1 MNDHNFTA
9 GAAIR
14 SHIRPLT
21 MDSLM
26 KLVPSAFAEHAAGNT
41 SDKYTYIPTHQ
52 IIEGLM
58 GEGWVPVKAQQSVAR
73 ILERKDFARHMIR
86 FQRPDSAPVVVGDV
100 FPEIIL
106 SNAHDGT
113 SAYRM
118 DAGLFR
124 LACSNGMCVSDASF
138 DKISIP
144 HRGDIRTQVIEA
156 SYRVIERMPELA
168 HEVKSFKDTMMP
180 ETHARA
186 FANAALELKYPTD
199 IDEES
204 GKRTR
209 TSPIEPW
216 QIVQPRR
223 NADRDEKNNLW
234 GVFNMV
240 QENLINGGVR
250 GRSAAGRR
258 TTTRSVKSV
267 TEDLRLNKALWTL
280 ATEMR
285 GILAGA

>member
-1 MNDHNFTA
+1 ME
-9 GAAIR
+9 
-14 SHIRPLT
+14 HIRPLSIDT
-21 MDSLM
+21 LQ
-26 KLVPSAFAEHAAGNT
+26 KLVPSAFAEHAAANT
-41 SDKYTYIPTHQ
+41 TSKYTYIPTHQ

-73 ILERKDFARHMIR
+73 VLDRKDFARHMIR

-144 HRGDIRTQVIEA
+144 HRGDIRGQVIA
-156 SYRVIERMPELA
+156 AAYRVIERMPELT
-168 HEVKSFKDTMMP
+168 HEVKSFK
-180 ETHARA
+180 ETEVNDKAARA
-186 FANAALELKYPTD
+186 FAAAALELKYPTEV
-199 IDEES
+199 DEVT
-204 GKRTR
+204 GKRTV
-209 TSPIEPW
+209 TSPIEPS
-216 QIVQPRR
+216 QIIQPRR
-223 NADRDEKNNLW
+223 WADRDEKNNLW

-250 GRSAAGRR
+250 GRSSSGRR
-258 TTTRSVKSV
+258 TTTRAVKSV

-285 GILAGA
+285 SMLAGA

>member
-1 MNDHNFTA
+1 M
-9 GAAIR
+9 G
-14 SHIRPLT
+14 HIRPLS
-21 MDSLM
+21 MESLQ
-26 KLVPSAFAEHAAGNT
+26 KIVPSAFAEHAAGNT
-41 SDKYTYIPTHQ
+41 TNKYTYIPTHQ

-58 GEGWVPVKAQQSVAR
+58 GEGWVPVKAQQSAAR
-73 ILERKDFARHMIR
+73 LLDRKDFARHMIR
-86 FQRPDSAPVVVGDV
+86 FQRPDSTPVIVGDV

-124 LACSNGMCVSDASF
+124 LACSNGMCVSDATF

-144 HRGDIRTQVIEA
+144 HRGDIRAQVIDA
-156 SYRVIERMPELA
+156 SYRVIERMPELT
-168 HEVKSFKDTMMP
+168 HEVKSFK
-180 ETHARA
+180 ETTLTGTQARA
-186 FANAALELKYPTD
+186 FAAAALELKYPSE
-199 IDEES
+199 INEET
-204 GKRTR
+204 GKVTR
-209 TSPIEPW
+209 TSPIEPF

-223 NADRDEKNNLW
+223 WADKDEKNNLW

-250 GRSAAGRR
+250 GRSASGRR
-258 TTTRSVKSV
+258 STTRGVKSV

>member
-1 MNDHNFTA
+1 MN
-9 GAAIR
+9 
-14 SHIRPLT
+14 HIRPLS
-21 MDSLM
+21 MGALQ
-26 KLVPSAFAEHAAGNT
+26 KIVPSAFAEHAAANT
-41 SDKYTYIPTHQ
+41 TNKYTYIPTHQ

-73 ILERKDFARHMIR
+73 ILDRKDFARHMIR
-86 FQRPDSAPVVVGDV
+86 FQRPDSAPVIVGDV

-124 LACSNGMCVSDASF
+124 LACSNGMCVSDATF

-168 HEVKSFKDTMMP
+168 HEVKSFK
-180 ETHARA
+180 ETTLTEAHARA
-186 FANAALELKYPTD
+186 FASAALELKYPSEVN
-199 IDEES
+199 EET
-204 GKRTR
+204 GKRVI
-209 TSPIEPW
+209 TSPIEPR
-216 QIVQPRR
+216 QLVQPRR
-223 NADRDEKNNLW
+223 WADKEEKNNLW

-240 QENLINGGVR
+240 QENLINGGVH
-250 GRSAAGRR
+250 GRSASGRR

-280 ATEMR
+280 AAEMR

>member
-1 MNDHNFTA
+1 MSN
-9 GAAIR
+9 
-14 SHIRPLT
+14 HIRPLSIE
-21 MDSLM
+21 SLQRM
-26 KLVPSAFAEHAAGNT
+26 VPSAFAEHAAANT
-41 SDKYTYIPTHQ
+41 TSKYTYIPTHD
-52 IIEGLM
+52 IITGLM

-73 ILERKDFARHMIR
+73 LADRKDFARHMIR
-86 FQRPDSAPVVVGDV
+86 FQRPDNAPVIVGDV

-124 LACSNGMCVSDASF
+124 LACLNGMCVSDASF

-156 SYRVIERMPELA
+156 SYRVIERMPELT
-168 HEVKSFKDTMMP
+168 HEVKSFKDTPMP

-186 FANAALELKYPTD
+186 FASAALELKYPTD
-199 IDEES
+199 VDEVT
-204 GKRTR
+204 GKKTR
-209 TSPIEPW
+209 TSPVEPW
-216 QIVQPRR
+216 QIIQPRR
-223 NADRDEKNNLW
+223 YADRDEKSNLW

-240 QENLINGGVR
+240 QENLINGGLR
-250 GRSAAGRR
+250 GRATSGRR
-258 TTTRSVKSV
+258 TTTRGVKSV

-280 ATEMR
+280 AAEMR
-285 GILAGA
+285 NIVAGA